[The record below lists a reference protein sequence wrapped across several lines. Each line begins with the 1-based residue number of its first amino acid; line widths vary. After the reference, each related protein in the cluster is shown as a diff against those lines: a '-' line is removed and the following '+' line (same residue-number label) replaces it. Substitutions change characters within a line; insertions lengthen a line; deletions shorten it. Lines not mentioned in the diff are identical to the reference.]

1 MFNKYKENPDNELVL
16 LYKKNHNDDLEF
28 ELISRYQRNSKKL
41 AKELYDKFNFL
52 YQVEYDDLYCIC
64 LGALFTAIRSF
75 NDDSVNFYTYW
86 KAAAT
91 NEATSYVSKFTNI
104 HKSRIDDY
112 LNYEQGIILSGY
124 LKEKAQNTDED
135 YLSNF
140 ELEDILSNPKNKF
153 SKKDVD
159 VFHLYL
165 AGYSIN
171 DIVKL
176 LNSTYSKVR
185 YRIDNVRRKLANI
198 LFNQ

>member
-1 MFNKYKENPDNELVL
+1 MISKYLNITDNELVL
-16 LYKKNHNDDLEF
+16 LYKKSRNDDVEY
-28 ELISRYQRNSKKL
+28 ELIFRYQRNAKRL

-75 NDDSVNFYTYW
+75 DDNSINFYTYW

-112 LNYEQGIILSGY
+112 FNYEQGIYHSGY
-124 LKEKAQNTDED
+124 LKEKTQNSDED
-135 YLSNF
+135 FLSMF
-140 ELEDILSNPKNKF
+140 ELEEILSNPKNKF
-153 SKKDVD
+153 SKVDID
-159 VFHLYL
+159 VFRLYL

-171 DIVKL
+171 DIVTL
-176 LNSTYSKVR
+176 QNSTYSKVR